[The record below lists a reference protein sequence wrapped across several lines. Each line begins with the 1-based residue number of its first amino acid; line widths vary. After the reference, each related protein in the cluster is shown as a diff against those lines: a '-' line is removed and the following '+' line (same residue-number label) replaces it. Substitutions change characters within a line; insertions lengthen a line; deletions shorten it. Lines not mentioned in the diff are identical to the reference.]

1 MESHL
6 QASAVL
12 WACEKVKLAC
22 APFMLPTIAH
32 RGQAL
37 TFKKES
43 PLHGSLGGTVVV
55 AYML

>member
-1 MESHL
+1 MEPHL
-6 QASAVL
+6 QASTVL

-37 TFKKES
+37 TFKKGS
-43 PLHGSLGGTVVV
+43 PPMV
-55 AYML
+55 AWVAQW